1 MERDD
6 GISYEYLLDH
16 FGEEK
21 VKERFV
27 FLLKTAKRFL
37 ENLGIEQYVVINDNV
52 LEEVVVD
59 YFADIKRLKD
69 FHEIE
74 KTESC
79 KVGAYTAYW
88 IYKRKPLHLKENVDK
103 AVLKELPCLIDV
115 NDWFASTL
123 MVAMVFD
130 TRGRLFRDAEA
141 LRLWNEF
148 ERRLTYLFTYRIITP
163 QSLELIMLAWMTDPP
178 FERIVKES

>member
-6 GISYEYLLDH
+6 ARSYEYLLDH
-16 FGEEK
+16 FSEEK
-21 VKERFV
+21 IKERFV

-37 ENLGIEQYVVINDNV
+37 ENLGIEQYVVINENIV
-52 LEEVVVD
+52 EEIVVD

-88 IYKRKPLHLKENVDK
+88 IYKRKPLHLKENVDREL
-103 AVLKELPCLIDV
+103 LKELPYLIDV
-115 NDWFASTL
+115 NDWFASTV
-123 MVAMVFD
+123 MVAVVFD
-130 TRGRLFRDAEA
+130 TRERLFKDAEA
-141 LRLWNEF
+141 LRMWNEF
-148 ERRLTYLFTYRIITP
+148 NRR
-163 QSLELIMLAWMTDPP
+163 
-178 FERIVKES
+178 